1 MIICS
6 FLGLE
11 IKEILLK
18 EEEISEVV
26 IQKTPVLDENILKL
40 KLEKILY
47 VWEYF
52 ILRKRK

>member
-26 IQKTPVLDENILKL
+26 IQKTPVPDENILKL
-40 KLEKILY
+40 KLEKIFY
-47 VWEYF
+47 VWEYV

>member
-40 KLEKILY
+40 KLEKIFY
-47 VWEYF
+47 VWEYV